1 LRIKSL
7 QVLGVTQVSDS
18 YPNIKY
24 KLSALQRLLGDRYS
38 EYVVH
43 LSKSAVSQGM
53 FSALSSGSLALVW
66 RILIGHIRVFFFSM
80 RNRAES
86 VYVCY
91 PGIFITSWLGLPFIR
106 NRYPVVYLDAFISL
120 YDTVVVDRR
129 MLQKGGMLA
138 KILYRL
144 EKRGFEAATA
154 VVVDTPEN
162 ASYYSELFEIPID
175 KFRAMPL
182 CIPPLSADTRKTVE
196 RTPGRV
202 RCVFV
207 GTLVPLQG
215 IRTIVDAAALLEQ
228 EPDIEFVCIGD
239 GQHAEYIGRY
249 LATTSN
255 PRLTWHRGH
264 YPTDFIVQQIREA
277 DICLGI
283 FGDGPKA
290 QRVLPYKIY
299 YYLALGMPVVTAMTD
314 TAIRTLAECQGLG
327 VDRPFVL
334 VPAGDAQSLANS
346 IRELR
351 DNPDE
356 RTRTGASG
364 AEYFQ
369 RALSDSAIDQSLKEL
384 IEPV

>member
-1 LRIKSL
+1 MKSF
-7 QVLGVTQVSDS
+7 QVFGVTQISDS

-24 KLSALQRLLGDRYS
+24 KLTALQRLLGDKYS
-38 EYVVH
+38 EYVTRSNGSVAA
-43 LSKSAVSQGM
+43 KGF
-53 FSALSSGSLALVW
+53 FSALSSASFTFIW
-66 RILIGHIRVFFFSM
+66 RFLIGHIKVFFYSI
-80 RNRAES
+80 RHSAES

-91 PGIFITSWLGLPFIR
+91 PGIVITAWLGLPFIR
-106 NRYPVVYLDAFISL
+106 KRYPVVFLDAFISL
-120 YDTVVVDRR
+120 YDTVVIDRKI
-129 MLQKGGMLA
+129 LKENGVLA
-138 KILYRL
+138 KTLYRL
-144 EKRGFEAATA
+144 EKKAFAAATV

-182 CIPPLSADTRKTVE
+182 CIPPLSADTNKTVE

-202 RCVFV
+202 RCVFA